1 MSESQDFS
9 HFSMVD
15 LFYMEVKNQVA
26 TLNTCLLALET
37 KPDATEELTSL
48 MRATHSIKGAA
59 RIVQVETAIMIA
71 HGMEDFFVAVQA
83 GTLSLTASHI
93 DTLLQGADL
102 LLYIAEFLTA
112 HPHQSISEQDERV
125 QIVMAALTTILHTAS
140 ANSALDA
147 TVPVYSTHTAEA
159 QLPDW
164 MAPVPMQML
173 EISTPDHTAVPDLV
187 SKRDL
192 APVVSAIPTDAT
204 AITTTPQKVELSA
217 DRAVRVSVENLN
229 RLMGLAGESL
239 VEANWLQPFA
249 NSLLKLKARQSELAS
264 LLEKLQ
270 DTLPYQ
276 TLNQQTNEQLRT
288 ARQKANECR
297 QMLSDRQTEL
307 ELFSRRSANLA
318 DRLYQEVIA
327 SHMRPFGDSGQGFPR
342 MVRDLARQLGKQIK
356 FEIVGKSTTVDRDI
370 LERLEA
376 PLTHILRN
384 AIDHGIESP
393 QERLAVGKP
402 VQGNIRI
409 EAMHRAGML
418 SIAISDDGRG
428 INLEFLRQTIV
439 AKQLTTAEM
448 AARLTEAEL
457 MDFLFLPGFSTA
469 STVTEVS
476 GRGVG
481 LDIAHSMVREV
492 GGTIRAV
499 SYPDRGMTFYLQLPL
514 TLSVLRALLVEI
526 SGEPY
531 ALPLTRIDQVVML
544 PQTAVCVSENRP
556 YVTLN
561 DQPVG
566 LVLAQ
571 QVLELSQSH
580 ASSDSL
586 PTIVISET
594 VSSGVVSSHR
604 SNRYGLVVDQFLG
617 ERSLVVRPL
626 DHRLGKVPNI
636 SAAALMEDGS
646 PVLIVDVED
655 LVRSIDKLLASGQL
669 SQVNQSTNG
678 TTVRNRKR
686 ILVVDDSIT
695 VREMERKLLQ
705 NKGYDVEVAVNG
717 MDGWNAVRSGQYNLV
732 ITDIDMPR
740 MNGIELVNHIKT
752 NANLK
757 SLPVIIVSYK
767 DREEDRIHGLE
778 AGANYYL
785 TKSSFHD
792 DTLVE
797 AVIDLIGEA

>member
-1 MSESQDFS
+1 
-9 HFSMVD
+9 
-15 LFYMEVKNQVA
+15 MEVRQQVA
-26 TLNTCLLALET
+26 ILNDCLLSLENQ
-37 KPDATEELTSL
+37 PDPTGELASL
-48 MRATHSIKGAA
+48 MRAAHSIKGAA
-59 RIVQVETAIMIA
+59 RIVEVEAAVAIA
-71 HGMEDFFVAVQA
+71 HGLEDCFVAAQA
-83 GTLSLTASHI
+83 GTLRLTAHQI
-93 DTLLQGADL
+93 DILLQGADL

-112 HPHQSISEQDERV
+112 HPHQSISAQDERV
-125 QIVMAALTTILHTAS
+125 QAIMTSLAAILQTTSVPLATHANDPVHLNRCNDGNTRSTATLADSQSSEQMITAAVPVTETVILTSPTPPAPEIKPDLAEAPAIPVGVAPT
-140 ANSALDA
+140 A
-147 TVPVYSTHTAEA
+147 TVMEKGL
-159 QLPDW
+159 LP
-164 MAPVPMQML
+164 
-173 EISTPDHTAVPDLV
+173 S
-187 SKRDL
+187 
-192 APVVSAIPTDAT
+192 
-204 AITTTPQKVELSA
+204 

-249 NSLLKLKARQSELAS
+249 DSLLKLKARQTELAG

-270 DTLPYQ
+270 DTLPPHAV
-276 TLNQQTNEQLRT
+276 NQQVHDQLRT
-288 ARQKANECR
+288 ARQKASECR

-307 ELFSRRSANLA
+307 EVFSRRSASLA

-342 MVRDLARQLGKQIK
+342 MVRDLARRLGKQVK
-356 FEIVGKSTTVDRDI
+356 LEIVGKSTTVDRDI

-393 QERLAVGKP
+393 QARLAVGKP
-402 VQGNIRI
+402 IQGTIRI
-409 EAMHRAGML
+409 EASHRAGML
-418 SIAISDDGRG
+418 SITISDDGRG
-428 INLEFLRQTIV
+428 IDLEFLRQTIV
-439 AKQLTTAEM
+439 AKQLTTAAM
-448 AARLTEAEL
+448 AAQLTEAEL

-469 STVTEVS
+469 DTITEVS

-481 LDIAHSMVREV
+481 LDVAHSMVREV
-492 GGTIRAV
+492 GGTIRVV
-499 SYPDRGMTFYLQLPL
+499 SRPGEGTTFHLQLPL
-514 TLSVLRALLVEI
+514 TLSVIRALLVEI
-526 SGEPY
+526 AGEPY

-544 PQTAVCVSENRP
+544 PQTAVAVSENRP
-556 YVTLN
+556 YFTLSN
-561 DQPVG
+561 QPIG
-566 LVLAQ
+566 LVQAQ
-571 QVLELSQSH
+571 QVLELPSSQIH
-580 ASSDSL
+580 SDTL

-594 VSSGVVSSHR
+594 EGNTTASPHR
-604 SNRYGLVVDQFLG
+604 SRYGLVVDQFLG

-669 SQVNQSTNG
+669 SQVNQSVNSSAPPAH
-678 TTVRNRKR
+678 KR

-705 NKGYDVEVAVNG
+705 NKGYEVEVAVNG
-717 MDGWNAVRSGQYNLV
+717 MDGWNAVRTGQFDLV

-740 MNGIELVNHIKT
+740 MNGIELVNQIKT

-767 DREEDRIHGLE
+767 DREEDRISGLE
-778 AGANYYL
+778 AGADYYL

-797 AVIDLIGEA
+797 AVLDLIGEA